1 MKFALRTL
9 LLLPAWLVLQNF
21 NVKTVDDGRPTVDG
35 THSLFTIASGKS
47 METPSMLHPSSSSI
61 HRPAY
66 TVDRQ
71 PSTVNR
77 QPFTAY
83 KIRKIVLD
91 AGHGGKDPGCK
102 GVISKEKDNALN
114 IVLKLG
120 EMINGAFPE
129 VEVIY
134 TRQTDEFIELNE
146 RAAIANRNK
155 ADLFISV
162 HCNAVK
168 APHINGAE
176 TYVMGLHTAEHNLE
190 VAKREN
196 ASIFYE
202 ENYQKNYEGYDPNS
216 PEAHI
221 IGSVWQSAYLE
232 QSILFASLVQQ
243 FALSTA
249 SRVDKGVKQAGFL
262 VLRETSM
269 PAVLVE
275 TGFLT
280 NRTEEEF
287 VASEEGQAQ
296 LAQAI
301 FEAFESYK
309 QQVEGAVAEQK
320 TNAQKN
326 NTTPP
331 KTTTPPQK
339 NTSGPMAA
347 NTPPKPAQTSNIA
360 EQQTVKPSTTPA
372 KTQTPATPK
381 KQTPAQQKT
390 QTPDSGTAS
399 VSVVE
404 YQPEKTS
411 PPAKSQSGTA
421 QKTQAPANTYLF
433 ESGSSDVSVAEPI
446 GPFRIFLL
454 SWPMRMDKNSGQ
466 MALLGEITEEKIEGN
481 YYYFTGRYD
490 TLTEAEKM
498 LPEIKNLGF
507 RTASIVSGR

>member
-1 MKFALRTL
+1 MNFKIALRTFSL
-9 LLLPAWLVLQNF
+9 LATWLVLQNF
-21 NVKTVDDGRPTVDG
+21 NVATVDG
-35 THSLFTIASGKS
+35 TRYTVHGPMTDSGKS
-47 METPSMLHPSSSSI
+47 METPSMLHPLPFSAQ
-61 HRPAY
+61 RP
-66 TVDRQ
+66 
-71 PSTVNR
+71 PSA
-77 QPFTAY
+77 AY
-83 KIRKIVLD
+83 KIKKVVLD

-102 GVISKEKDNALN
+102 GAVSIEKDNALA

-120 EMINGAFPE
+120 EMIKGAFPE

-168 APHINGAE
+168 AAHIHGAE
-176 TYVMGLHTAEHNLE
+176 TYVMGLHTADHNLE

-196 ASIFYE
+196 AAIYYE
-202 ENYQKNYEGYDPNS
+202 KDYQKNYEGYDPNS

-243 FALSTA
+243 FTLSTA
-249 SRVDKGVKQAGFL
+249 SRADKGVKQAGFL

-287 VASEEGQAQ
+287 VASEEGQAR

-309 QQVEGAVAEQK
+309 QQVENAVAEQK
-320 TNAQKN
+320 TNAKN
-326 NTTPP
+326 NVTPP
-331 KTTTPPQK
+331 KTTTPAQK
-339 NTSGPMAA
+339 STGGPMAV
-347 NTPPKPAQTSNIA
+347 NPPPKTAQTSKPA
-360 EQQTVKPSTTPA
+360 VQQPDKPSTATAKSQTSGTSQSQTSATP
-372 KTQTPATPK
+372 KSQTTPTPKSQTPA
-381 KQTPAQQKT
+381 
-390 QTPDSGTAS
+390 
-399 VSVVE
+399 
-404 YQPEKTS
+404 
-411 PPAKSQSGTA
+411 PP
-421 QKTQAPANTYLF
+421 KTQAATPNTTT
-433 ESGSSDVSVAEPI
+433 VSIAEPI

-454 SWPMRMDKNSGQ
+454 SWPVRMDKNSGQ
-466 MALLGEITEEKIEGN
+466 LALLSDVAEEKIEGN
-481 YYYFTGRYD
+481 YFYFTGKYA
-490 TLTEAEKM
+490 TFNEAEKM
-498 LPEIKNLGF
+498 LPELKNLGF
-507 RTASIVSGR
+507 RTAAIVSAR

>member
-1 MKFALRTL
+1 
-9 LLLPAWLVLQNF
+9 
-21 NVKTVDDGRPTVDG
+21 
-35 THSLFTIASGKS
+35 
-47 METPSMLHPSSSSI
+47 MLHPL
-61 HRPAY
+61 
-66 TVDRQ
+66 
-71 PSTVNR
+71 PSTLYLPPSTLYLPPSTLYPL
-77 QPFTAY
+77 PFSAY
-83 KIRKIVLD
+83 KIKKVVLD

-102 GVISKEKDNALN
+102 GAVSKEKDNTLA

-120 EMINGAFPE
+120 EMIKGAFPE

-196 ASIFYE
+196 AAIFYE
-202 ENYQKNYEGYDPNS
+202 DDYQKNYEGYDPNS

-249 SRVDKGVKQAGFL
+249 ARADKGVKQAGFL

-280 NRTEEEF
+280 NRTEEEY

-301 FEAFESYK
+301 FEAFEAYK

-320 TNAQKN
+320 AGAG
-326 NTTPP
+326 NTGTATKPP
-331 KTTTPPQK
+331 AVSQK
-339 NTSGPMAA
+339 NTGGPKTVS
-347 NTPPKPAQTSNIA
+347 TPPKPAPTTNTPEQPAGKSAGTSTAKPQTTVPVKA
-360 EQQTVKPSTTPA
+360 QTTAPA
-372 KTQTPATPK
+372 KTQTAKPAST
-381 KQTPAQQKT
+381 
-390 QTPDSGTAS
+390 S
-399 VSVVE
+399 V
-404 YQPEKTS
+404 T
-411 PPAKSQSGTA
+411 T
-421 QKTQAPANTYLF
+421 
-433 ESGSSDVSVAEPI
+433 AEPI

-454 SWPMRMDKNSGQ
+454 SWPMRMDKSTGQ
-466 MALLGEITEEKIEGN
+466 MALLNDVAEEKIDGN
-481 YYYFTGRYD
+481 YCYFTGKYS
-490 TLTEAEKM
+490 TLAEAEKM

-507 RTASIVSGR
+507 RTAAIVSAR